1 MVELRMVNFWLDL
14 PKPFSVLAPMDDV
27 TDNVFRQVVMEA
39 ARPDVF
45 FTEFVNSDGL
55 NHGANGSPWRKLQ
68 FTPGQHPIVAQIWGN
83 VPESMEKAAKTVS
96 KLGFDGID
104 INMGCPVKDVV
115 KSGSGAGLIGNYEL
129 AGQIIKAVKK
139 GAGKTPVSVK
149 TRLGNKINI
158 SHEWI
163 EFLLEQEI
171 CALTVHARTAVQMS
185 KGNADW
191 SEIGK
196 IVKTRNK
203 IAPNTIIIGNGDIKS
218 YEEIGLMHKKY
229 DVDGVMIGRGIF
241 ANPWVFDPTSPV
253 LRGAGHSKEDYMK
266 LLARHIDLFESTW
279 GETKHF
285 AVIKKFF
292 KMYVK
297 DFEGANTFRQQLMDT
312 KSLVEMKK
320 LISSIFIEQVN

>member
-1 MVELRMVNFWLDL
+1 MINFWQKL
-14 PKPFSVLAPMDDV
+14 PTPFTVMAPMDDV
-27 TDNVFRQVVMEA
+27 TDNVFRQVILST

-45 FTEFVNSDGL
+45 FTEFANVDGL
-55 NHGANGSPWRKLQ
+55 VHGANGIPLRKLDYSKK
-68 FTPGQHPIVAQIWGN
+68 QHPIVAQIWGTDPAN
-83 VPESMEKAAKTVS
+83 FEKASRMVAKF
-96 KLGFDGID
+96 GFDGID

-129 AGQIIKAVKK
+129 VGQIIKAVKK
-139 GAGKTPVSVK
+139 GAGKTPVSIK

-163 EFLLEQEI
+163 KFLLEQEI

-196 IVKTRNK
+196 IVKTRNV
-203 IAPNTIIIGNGDIKS
+203 IAPKTIIIGNGDIKN
-218 YEEIGLMHKKY
+218 YEEVELMYKKY
-229 DVDGVMIGRGIF
+229 GVDGVMIGRGIF

-266 LLARHIDLFESTW
+266 LLARHVDLFEKTW
-279 GETKHF
+279 GNTKHF
-285 AVIKKFF
+285 AVLKKFF

-297 DFEGANTFRQQLMDT
+297 DFEGANAFRQKLMDT
-312 KSLVEMKK
+312 KSLRKMKD
-320 LISSIFIEQVN
+320 LVSSNT